1 MKMKTVVLCLLIT
14 LSASVCN
21 AKNVVHQIEDSM
33 PVDKWAHLGLGYIIN
48 DQLKRHTHL
57 TPLERVLVVSGVAYA
72 KEKWADEKFDSG
84 DLAVTVAGSLFCEIK
99 F

>member
-1 MKMKTVVLCLLIT
+1 MRIFILCLLIT
-14 LSASVCN
+14 LSVSVCS
-21 AKNVVHQIEDSM
+21 AENVVHRIEDSM
-33 PVDKWAHLGLGYIIN
+33 SMDKWAHVGVGYIIN

-57 TPLERVLVVSGVAYA
+57 TPLERILVVSGVAYA

-84 DLAVTVAGSLFCEIK
+84 DLATTVAGSLCYEIK